1 VIDIDDMLTN
11 GQWVLRGAIRV
22 WVENPRVQ
30 MTADF
35 RPHDFIA
42 CPTCH
47 ARMDEKCQRR
57 NGKESSHSSRL
68 VRRVCACGA
77 SVRPREP
84 MCGFCR
90 AEMTTRKAA

>member
-11 GQWVLRGAIRV
+11 GEWVLRGAIRV

-47 ARMDEKCQRR
+47 ARMDERCTGNKR
-57 NGKESSHSSRL
+57 NRDHSSRL
-68 VRRVCACGA
+68 VKRVCPCGNSLRA
-77 SVRPREP
+77 NEP
-84 MCGFCR
+84 MCGICR
-90 AEMTTRKAA
+90 AEMSRTEAA